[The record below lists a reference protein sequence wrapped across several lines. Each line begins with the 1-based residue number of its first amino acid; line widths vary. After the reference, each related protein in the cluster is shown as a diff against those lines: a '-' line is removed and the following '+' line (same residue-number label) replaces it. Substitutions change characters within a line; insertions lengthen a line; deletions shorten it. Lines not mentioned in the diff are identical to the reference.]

1 MSMNEPIA
9 KIWSLVKECSEP
21 GWDGEGA
28 CPLDRLAAI
37 SAAQF
42 VRALP
47 YGISLPEFAPEP
59 DGSISLDWI
68 QSRNCLFS
76 LSVGANGRL
85 AYAWMDG
92 AAGGHAAARFD
103 GDTIPPEVLE
113 AIKRVVRERC

>member
-1 MSMNEPIA
+1 MNESLA

-21 GWDGEGA
+21 SWDGEGA
-28 CPLDRLAAI
+28 RPLDRLAAI

-47 YGISLPEFAPEP
+47 DEISLPEFAPEP
-59 DGSISLDWI
+59 DGSICLDWI

-76 LSVGANGRL
+76 LSVGATGRL

-92 AAGGHAAARFD
+92 ADGGHAAARFD
-103 GDTIPPEVLE
+103 GETIPPDVLE
-113 AIKRVVRERC
+113 GIKRVARERC